1 VFAEPWHAQAFA
13 LAVRLS
19 AQGHYTWNEWAA
31 ALGAQL
37 HAAEQRGEPDD
48 GSRYYEHW
56 LSALEGLVVAKGLA
70 DNDALHARKT
80 AWIDAYRNT
89 PHGRPV
95 ELRPRVP
102 QPAWV
107 LGGSAVTLAAW
118 WLLQQSLAGPV
129 AEAVPVMPSA
139 LAAGGG
145 LGMLLGMR
153 HALEPD
159 HLAAVTR
166 LMTGERSS
174 VKAAWLGA
182 WWGLGHTLTLVI
194 AGAVLV
200 GFQAEMPAPLAQLLQ
215 VAVVLLLV
223 GFGARALYHGACA
236 LPAHPTHSHRPPS
249 AFARW
254 QVDRSTLARPFIV
267 GAVHGL
273 AGSGALVAMLVTA
286 WPSTAS
292 RLGYLLLFGVGST
305 VAMAALSGLLGWP
318 LARFGGNR
326 LFVRA
331 VTVVVGAAST
341 ALGLVWGYP
350 LVKEWF
356 AT

>member
-1 VFAEPWHAQAFA
+1 M
-13 LAVRLS
+13 L
-19 AQGHYTWNEWAA
+19 GGA
-31 ALGAQL
+31 ALT
-37 HAAEQRGEPDD
+37 
-48 GSRYYEHW
+48 
-56 LSALEGLVVAKGLA
+56 V
-70 DNDALHARKT
+70 
-80 AWIDAYRNT
+80 
-89 PHGRPV
+89 
-95 ELRPRVP
+95 
-102 QPAWV
+102 
-107 LGGSAVTLAAW
+107 AAW
-118 WLLQQSLAGPV
+118 WLLDTSLSEPV
-129 AEAVPVMPSA
+129 AEAVPVLPSA
-139 LAAGGG
+139 LAASGG
-145 LGMLLGMR
+145 LGMILGMR

-159 HLAAVTR
+159 HLAAVTT

-194 AGAVLV
+194 TGAVLV

-215 VAVVLLLV
+215 AAVVLLLV
-223 GFGARALYHGACA
+223 GFGVRALYHGACP

-249 AFARW
+249 AFSRW

-273 AGSGALVAMLVTA
+273 AGSGALVAMLVTS

-331 VTVVVGAAST
+331 VAVVVGAAST
-341 ALGLVWGYP
+341 ALGIVWGYP
-350 LVKEWF
+350 LVQGWLG
-356 AT
+356 T